1 MYKKIKLLVI
11 LRGGYAYSR
20 GYVYCFCQMFQGLRL
35 FKGVRLFRS
44 LEYMN
49 FSVKLQN
56 ITDIS
61 LVPFNIPGNVHF
73 SFSFTSSTL
82 VRRFPCKLVYFWIAF
97 WNLLLNDGLLPSVS
111 NFVIANGFFFFSKM
125 MRKRKPKITRSM
137 Y

>member
-1 MYKKIKLLVI
+1 MDFFCGWWKFSKSVSVISRLLE
-11 LRGGYAYSR
+11 RW
-20 GYVYCFCQMFQGLRL
+20 
-35 FKGVRLFRS
+35 
-44 LEYMN
+44 EYMN

-56 ITDIS
+56 LTDIS

-111 NFVIANGFFFFSKM
+111 NFVIANGFFYFFFQKWWEKENLRLQEVCTNFGAFSA
-125 MRKRKPKITRSM
+125 RI
-137 Y
+137 YIFFFF